1 MNHRNGS
8 LLVATGI
15 KKYFATRPS
24 VLERRLGGA
33 RPRVTKA
40 VDGVNLRVGNSETLG
55 LVGESGC
62 GKTTLGRVI
71 AGLYEPTEGVVMF
84 DGHPVR
90 AARNGRAKRN
100 DHRNGTGS
108 ANEDAHEQREDRSD
122 SAADKTGGAAARRRN
137 GTTRVRDGIDE
148 HDNDRDQSLVD
159 KTGGATQRHAD
170 GPAHG
175 QYNGLAKMQMI
186 FQNPYASLNPR
197 HTVRQ
202 IIGVALAAKGVPLQD
217 QEALTV
223 GLLNRVGL
231 RLDHL
236 DQYPSQFSGGQ
247 RQRIAI
253 ARALATDPSFIVAD
267 EPVSA
272 LDVSVQAQ
280 ILNLL
285 EDLQAEYGL
294 AYLLISHD
302 LAVVHHASH
311 RIAVMYLGKM
321 AETGPTEE
329 LFENPLHPYTQ
340 ALLSAIPRIGAAESA
355 RTILPGTIATSVDP
369 PPGCRFRLRCPYA
382 TAICAEESPE
392 ARHAPGSSGHL
403 VWCHRH

>member
-1 MNHRNGS
+1 MNRRDDP

-15 KKYFATRPS
+15 KKYFTTKPS

-40 VDGVNLRVGNSETLG
+40 VDGVDLWVENKETLG

-71 AGLYEPTEGVVMF
+71 AGLYEPTEGLVMF
-84 DGHPVR
+84 DGHPVH
-90 AARNGRAKRN
+90 AARNGMSKRN
-100 DHRNGTGS
+100 RNSLANGSDGVNGQPDDHCGS
-108 ANEDAHEQREDRSD
+108 ST
-122 SAADKTGGAAARRRN
+122 DKTPGGTDGRPTNGPTSGRRN
-137 GTTRVRDGIDE
+137 G
-148 HDNDRDQSLVD
+148 
-159 KTGGATQRHAD
+159 
-170 GPAHG
+170 P
-175 QYNGLAKMQMI
+175 AKMQMI

-202 IIGVALAAKGVPLQD
+202 IIGIALASKGVPLQD
-217 QEALTV
+217 QEDSTIK
-223 GLLNRVGL
+223 LLSRVGL

-253 ARALATDPSFIVAD
+253 ARALATDPTFIVAD

-329 LFENPLHPYTQ
+329 LFQNPLHPYTQ
-340 ALLSAIPRIGAAESA
+340 ALLSAIPRIGAAKSPG
-355 RTILPGTIATSVDP
+355 TILPGTVATSVDP
-369 PPGCRFRLRCPYA
+369 PPGCRFRLRCPHA
-382 TAICAEESPE
+382 TAICAEKSPE
-392 ARHAPGSSGHL
+392 ARQAPGSEGHL
-403 VWCHRH
+403 VWCHKR

>member
-1 MNHRNGS
+1 MKFKKWWWTAIGTE
-8 LLVATGI
+8 LTGPLVQAIGI
-15 KKYFATRPS
+15 KKYFTSRPS
-24 VLERRLGGA
+24 LLERRLGGA
-33 RPRVTKA
+33 KTRTTKA
-40 VDGVNLRVGNSETLG
+40 VDGVDLEITRGETLG

-62 GKTTLGRVI
+62 GKTTLGRII
-71 AGLYEPTEGVVMF
+71 AGLYAPTEGVVMF
-84 DGHPVR
+84 DGRRVNGVANGRGVGDSASNGTRNSPARGGADR
-90 AARNGRAKRN
+90 AAHSPNGRA
-100 DHRNGTGS
+100 T
-108 ANEDAHEQREDRSD
+108 
-122 SAADKTGGAAARRRN
+122 
-137 GTTRVRDGIDE
+137 
-148 HDNDRDQSLVD
+148 
-159 KTGGATQRHAD
+159 
-170 GPAHG
+170 
-175 QYNGLAKMQMI
+175 MQMV

-202 IIGVALAAKGVPLQD
+202 IIGVALSAKGVPLPD
-217 QEALTV
+217 QEAATV
-223 GLLNRVGL
+223 RLLERVGL

-236 DQYPSQFSGGQ
+236 DQYPNQFSGGQ

-285 EDLQAEYGL
+285 EDLQSEYGL

-329 LFENPLHPYTQ
+329 LFDNPLHPYTQ
-340 ALLSAIPRIGAAESA
+340 ALLAAIPKIDTDETRKV
-355 RTILPGTIATSVDP
+355 ILSGSVATAVDP
-369 PPGCRFRLRCPYA
+369 PPGCRFRARCPFA
-382 TAICAEESPE
+382 EAVCAMESPE
-392 ARHAPGSSGHL
+392 PYRAPGSPEHL
-403 VWCHRH
+403 VWCHKR